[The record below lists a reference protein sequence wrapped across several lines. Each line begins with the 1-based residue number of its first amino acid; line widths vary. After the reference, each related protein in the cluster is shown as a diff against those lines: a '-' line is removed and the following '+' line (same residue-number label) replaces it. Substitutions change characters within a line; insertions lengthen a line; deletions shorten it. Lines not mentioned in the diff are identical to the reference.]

1 MNYKLRELTSHQ
13 AQVLE
18 PGDCRV
24 GREEIMDLVI
34 PGGSVSRHHANLHN
48 SPEGVV
54 WVIDLGSTNG
64 TTVDGTPAKDW
75 LQVQPG
81 QTIRFGDVDIRLE
94 NETEAEQVSSPS
106 PKTPAQVAVTKEGKP
121 KSVPAEL
128 GPNPTASGH
137 LPKDLPQEQG
147 NSAASPKNLLA
158 VKPKKA
164 SGIVLPPRSA
174 LSAQIAPP
182 DLPQQKIVSAEG
194 VLANGEQSS
203 AGETLQLPSK
213 EVLDAHR
220 QVNSLVKRAN
230 AIAQSTPPERNT
242 GEILETINQEEEIKA
257 AEKNRQTDSF
267 KLPPLDSEA
276 NGHGAAPV
284 QRNRPEH
291 DTSMEPLR
299 MAAAPVVAPVQG
311 TPKPGAFVH
320 PEPRQSAQIQ
330 PARAAAPQPV
340 AATPA
345 PAAGLPKAQVQP
357 SPEEDES
364 DVIVQPMSPMARMS
378 RDAVQNGPVLVP
390 AQSITA
396 ANAAPAPQSTSPMV
410 KASEVAYYKSLAFL
424 GVGLFVGFVLGVVVC
439 KYFL

>member
-1 MNYKLRELTSHQ
+1 
-13 AQVLE
+13 
-18 PGDCRV
+18 
-24 GREEIMDLVI
+24 MDLVI
-34 PGGSVSRHHANLHN
+34 PEGSVSRHHANLHN

-64 TTVDGTPAKDW
+64 TSVEGSPAKDW
-75 LQVQPG
+75 VQVQPG
-81 QTIRFGDVDIRLE
+81 QVIRFGDVDIRLE
-94 NETEAEQVSSPS
+94 NETEEDISSS
-106 PKTPAQVAVTKEGKP
+106 RRKTPGKVQSEKEPKR

-137 LPKDLPQEQG
+137 LPKDLPKEGG

-174 LSAQIAPP
+174 LSAQISPP
-182 DLPQQKIVSAEG
+182 DLPQQKIVSAQG
-194 VLANGEQSS
+194 VMVNGDQST
-203 AGETLQLPSK
+203 AQETLQLPSK

-267 KLPPLDSEA
+267 KLPPLEGEA
-276 NGHGAAPV
+276 NGHTAAPV

-299 MAAAPVVAPVQG
+299 MAAAPAPAPKVHAPLQSS
-311 TPKPGAFVH
+311 PKPGAFVH

-330 PARAAAPQPV
+330 PVQPAAPQPV
-340 AATPA
+340 AAAPA
-345 PAAGLPKAQVQP
+345 PSLPKAHVQP
-357 SPEEDES
+357 TPAEEES

-378 RDAVQNGPVLVP
+378 RDAVQSGSSVP
-390 AQSITA
+390 AQPITA
-396 ANAAPAPQSTSPMV
+396 TNAAPQATSPMV
-410 KASEVAYYKSLAFL
+410 KASEVAFYKCLAFL
-424 GVGLFVGFVLGVVVC
+424 GAGLFVGFVLGVVVC